1 MFILQVGVSF
11 YTAMFE
17 GISEKL
23 NSTLKK
29 IRGYGKLSENN
40 IQDALREVRLSL
52 LEADVNFKVVK
63 DFVDSVRKRALG
75 HEVIESLSPGQQ
87 FIKIVYEELV
97 RTLGEKSSELDLKAT
112 PPVGI
117 MLAGLQGSGK
127 TTTAAKLA
135 KYLKQN
141 KRNPYLVPAD
151 IYRPAAVEQLRVL
164 AEQVEVG
171 VYDTEPGKDPV
182 EICKDAMSAA
192 VYGGYDVVIMDTAG
206 RLHIDEE
213 LMNELRMIK
222 AEINPHET
230 LLVVDAMTG
239 QDAVNVST
247 SFNEAL
253 DIDGVILTKMDGDAR
268 GGAALSIK
276 AVTGKP
282 IKFFGIGEKLDALE
296 VFHPERIASRILGMG
311 DVLTF
316 IEKAQT
322 AFEEKQAEEMAKK
335 LLKKEFSLE
344 DFREAMLAMRKMGS
358 LESMAE
364 MIPGMKQVTKNPK
377 ALEAAEKEIKKTIAM
392 INSMT
397 RKERKN
403 HTILNG
409 SRRRRI
415 AKGSG
420 TKVEDINRM
429 IKNYVQM
436 RDMMKNMGKMGKLA
450 KRMMKFM

>member
-1 MFILQVGVSF
+1 
-11 YTAMFE
+11 MFE

-23 NSTLKK
+23 SSTLKK

-63 DFVDSVRKRALG
+63 DFIESVKNRALG
-75 HEVIESLSPGQQ
+75 QEVIESLTPGQQ
-87 FIKIVYEELV
+87 FIKIVHEELV
-97 RTLGEKSSELDLKAT
+97 RILGEESSDLDLRAT
-112 PPVGI
+112 PPVAI
-117 MLAGLQGSGK
+117 MLVGLQGSGK

-135 KYLKQN
+135 KLLKEN
-141 KRNPYLVPAD
+141 LKRKPYLVPAD
-151 IYRPAAVEQLRVL
+151 VYRPAAIEQLKVL
-164 AEQVEVG
+164 AETIGVG
-171 VYDTEPGKDPV
+171 VYDSQQGNNPV
-182 EICKDAMSAA
+182 DICKDAVSSAI
-192 VYGGYDVVIMDTAG
+192 YGSYDVAIIDTAG

-213 LMNELRMIK
+213 LMDELRRIK
-222 AEINPHET
+222 AEINPHEI
-230 LLVVDAMTG
+230 LLVADAMTG

-253 DIDGVILTKMDGDAR
+253 GIDGIILTKMDGDAR

-282 IKFFGIGEKLDALE
+282 IKFFGVGEKLEALE
-296 VFHPERIASRILGMG
+296 VFYPDRIASRIIGMG

-316 IEKAQT
+316 IEKAQV
-322 AFEEKQAEEMAKK
+322 AFEEKKAEEMAKK
-335 LLKKEFSLE
+335 LLKNEFSLE
-344 DFREAMLAMRKMGS
+344 DFREAMIAIRKMGA
-358 LESMAE
+358 LDSMTE
-364 MIPGMKQVTKNPK
+364 MIPGMKQIAKNPK
-377 ALEAAEKEIKKTIAM
+377 ALEMAEKEIKKTIA
-392 INSMT
+392 IIDSMT
-397 RKERKN
+397 LKERRS

-409 SRRRRI
+409 SRRKRI

-420 TKVEDINRM
+420 TKVEDINRV

-450 KRMMKFM
+450 KRMMRFM